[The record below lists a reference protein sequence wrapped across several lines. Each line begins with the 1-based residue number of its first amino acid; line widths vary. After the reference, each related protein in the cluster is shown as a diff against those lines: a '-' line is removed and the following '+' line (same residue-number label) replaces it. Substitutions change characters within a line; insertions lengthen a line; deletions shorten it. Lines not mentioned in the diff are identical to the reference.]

1 MTSKKKKHAAVYFKE
16 EKLRRIEFD
25 TFEEFERL
33 ENLPAG
39 YGAFLH
45 KHRADGRKCGYIFL
59 DPDPVKKTDESQR
72 SRAFYY
78 IIETQEIFEN
88 REACARALGVDKR
101 DLEYFLHMGTAC
113 NGKTVSICYVT
124 DFIDVEEIR
133 RLDKKRNVD
142 GEYWVRFPGYGGAY
156 HMSNLGRLKKEVK
169 GKDGKPRGESHSNFI
184 KIRERGE
191 KGKEEIGYFL
201 KDDDKN
207 NWVPLSDMMR
217 KALPLLRLKKLKE
230 EGIE

>member
-1 MTSKKKKHAAVYFKE
+1 MATKKKHAAVFFNAE
-16 EKLRRIEFD
+16 QMRRIEFD

-39 YGAFLH
+39 YGSYFY
-45 KHRADGRKCGYIFL
+45 KDRKKARKYGYIFL
-59 DPDPVKKTDESQR
+59 DPDPAKKTDESRR
-72 SRAFYY
+72 SCAFYY

-88 REACARALGVDKR
+88 REACARALGIDKR
-101 DLEYFLHMGTAC
+101 NLEYFLHMGMAC
-113 NGKTVSICYVT
+113 NGKTVSTCCVT
-124 DFIDVEEIR
+124 DFVDVEEIR

-156 HMSNLGRLKKEVK
+156 HVSNLGRLKKEVK

-230 EGIE
+230 EEIE